1 MVTIFLTMLDFS
13 YWIMDFS
20 NEFVS
25 NTINFNFNF
34 DRKREKE
41 EYNFWKNKKILHSQT
56 TTTYL
61 NVLIKCWT
69 FGNNVIFKKYLF
81 IY

>member
-1 MVTIFLTMLDFS
+1 MYLSRILL
-13 YWIMDFS
+13 ILILILI
-20 NEFVS
+20 ERE
-25 NTINFNFNF
+25 
-34 DRKREKE
+34 RKRRVQFLE
-41 EYNFWKNKKILHSQT
+41 ELKILHSQT
-56 TTTYL
+56 TTTYS